1 MIQSIITVFH
11 VAFVVLSCAVKTI
24 LLVNR
29 MSIAEGWVEDKLL
42 ALTKVFCIDVCAYA
56 VMSNQQNVGTFYNSA
71 AGPEGGR
78 QDA

>member
-1 MIQSIITVFH
+1 
-11 VAFVVLSCAVKTI
+11 VLSCAVKTI

>member
-1 MIQSIITVFH
+1 M
-11 VAFVVLSCAVKTI
+11 
-24 LLVNR
+24 
-29 MSIAEGWVEDKLL
+29 WVEDKLL
-42 ALTKVFCIDVCAYA
+42 ELAKIFCIDVYAYA